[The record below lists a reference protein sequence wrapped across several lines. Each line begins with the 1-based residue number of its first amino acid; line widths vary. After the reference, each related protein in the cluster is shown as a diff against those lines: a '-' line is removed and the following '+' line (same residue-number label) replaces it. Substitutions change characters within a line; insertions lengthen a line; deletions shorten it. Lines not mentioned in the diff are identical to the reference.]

1 MLRAYFD
8 LNLVACPTNCSSTS
22 RHCFLLGTSVIIRPS
37 NKQIVVEYQA
47 LIDSTFKL
55 LWFWCLLQDLVSI
68 YLLVLLYTMTIG
80 VLFKLPI
87 TVSFMNG
94 PSILRKIVLVCFFSF
109 RAPYSFTQL
118 HFMSS
123 SWAFSQRTIPQVVFV
138 YQLKLVSCNSS
149 WVNGDC

>member
-8 LNLVACPTNCSSTS
+8 LNLVACPTNRRSTS
-22 RHCFLLGTSVIIRPS
+22 RHCFLLGTSLIIRRS
-37 NKQIVVEYQA
+37 NKQIVVGYQA

-68 YLLVLLYTMTIG
+68 YLLVLLYAVTIE

-87 TVSFMNG
+87 MMSFMNG
-94 PSILRKIVLVCFFSF
+94 PSILRKIVLICFVSS

-118 HFMSS
+118 RFMISS
-123 SWAFSQRTIPQVVFV
+123 RAFSQSNIPQIVFI
-138 YQLKLVSCNSS
+138 YQLKLVSCYSS
-149 WVNGDC
+149 WV